1 MSRFVLD
8 CSVTMAWCF
17 DDEADV
23 YAERI
28 LEALSRGSAVV
39 PSLWSY
45 EVVNVLL
52 VAERRR
58 RLRPDERA
66 RFLALLAASPIEVDP
81 PMGFDRVSTLFAIA
95 RQHRLSAYDAAYLDV
110 ALRER
115 VPLATRSRTARGR
128 ACGGDRVFCAV
139 VRRARSRS
147 RSGSG

>member
-28 LEALSRGSAVV
+28 LEALSRGRAVV
-39 PSLWSY
+39 PALWPY

-58 RLRPDERA
+58 RLRPDESA
-66 RFLALLAASPIEVDP
+66 RFLALLAALPIEVDP
-81 PMGFDRVSTLFAIA
+81 PVGCDRASTLFAIA

-115 VPLATRSRTARGR
+115 VALATRDRGLRGAARAAGIEYF
-128 ACGGDRVFCAV
+128 AP
-139 VRRARSRS
+139 
-147 RSGSG
+147 